1 MNREKAIETLQR
13 DIVIPDIVQ
22 QKADLVLEQIKR
34 EETGRS
40 GKRMT
45 YSRKVK
51 RKGMWIAVA
60 AAVLVLGTVACAAYM
75 HWSRGMEEKFNVT
88 QEQKVYLE
96 ENQFT
101 VPMNDSV
108 TQEGVT
114 VTVQQSIVDAHFA
127 YLSFRVDGYHVEEGV
142 QPDFEYV
149 NRTVDGAG
157 ISMSGGGFFDNLH
170 RDAYG
175 NFTYTDGTPAKETA
189 DGSVIAKYVNDDGS
203 MEYIMTLMMNEKDNS
218 LIGKPMHIEFQN
230 LGTVDKAAF
239 IPDINAVWAFDLT
252 LEGSEQIRSIAV
264 SQPVGESGATVT
276 KAEIS
281 PISLYVEFDFPL
293 QKVPIDGVDQDGNVI
308 QSTTFAE
315 VPRLIGVR
323 LKDGTRLTGIVQGG
337 SDGYDD
343 DDHNT
348 YRVYR
353 GIDHIINPAEVDA
366 LLFEKAGAETNE
378 EYYNMPEEKLYIVP
392 LN

>member
-1 MNREKAIETLQR
+1 MKKEKAIETLQM

-22 QKADLVLEQIKR
+22 QRADLVFDQIKR
-34 EETGRS
+34 EQT
-40 GKRMT
+40 GKRGKMMT
-45 YSRKVK
+45 YSGKAA

-60 AAVLVLGTVACAAYM
+60 AAVLVFGTAACAAYM

-96 ENQFT
+96 ENQIT

-108 TQEGVT
+108 TQEGIT

-142 QPDFEYV
+142 QPGFEYV
-149 NRTVDGAG
+149 IRTVDGAH
-157 ISMSGGGFFDNLH
+157 INMSGGGFFDNLH

-175 NFTYTDGTPAKETA
+175 NITYTDGTPAKETA
-189 DGSVIAKYVNDDGS
+189 DGSVIAKYANDDGS

-218 LIGKPMHIEFQN
+218 LIGKTIHIEFQN
-230 LGTVDKAAF
+230 LGTLDKAAF
-239 IPDINAVWAFDLT
+239 IPDIDAVWAFDLT
-252 LEGSEQIRSIAV
+252 LEGSDQIRSIEL
-264 SQPVGESGATVT
+264 SQPVGDSGVTVT

-281 PISLYVEFDFPL
+281 PISLYVELDFPL
-293 QKVPIDGVDQDGNVI
+293 QIVPIEGVDQDGNAI
-308 QSTTFAE
+308 QSTTFVEA
-315 VPRLIGVR
+315 PRMTGVR

-343 DDHNT
+343 DDQNT

-353 GIDHIINPAEVDA
+353 GIDHIINPEEVDA
-366 LLFEKAGAETNE
+366 LLFEKSGAETNE

>member
-1 MNREKAIETLQR
+1 MKKEKAIETLQM

-22 QKADLVLEQIKR
+22 QRADLVFDQIKR
-34 EETGRS
+34 EQT
-40 GKRMT
+40 GKRGKMMT
-45 YSRKVK
+45 YSGKAA

-60 AAVLVLGTVACAAYM
+60 AAVLVFGTAACAAYM

-96 ENQFT
+96 ENQIT

-108 TQEGVT
+108 TQEGIT

-142 QPDFEYV
+142 QPGFEYV
-149 NRTVDGAG
+149 IRTVDGAH
-157 ISMSGGGFFDNLH
+157 INMSGGGFFDNLH

-175 NFTYTDGTPAKETA
+175 NITYTDGTPAKETA
-189 DGSVIAKYVNDDGS
+189 DGSVIAKYANDDGS

-218 LIGKPMHIEFQN
+218 LIGKTIHIEFQN
-230 LGTVDKAAF
+230 LGTLDKAAF
-239 IPDINAVWAFDLT
+239 IPDIDAVWAFDLT
-252 LEGSEQIRSIAV
+252 LEGSDQIRSIEL
-264 SQPVGESGATVT
+264 SQPVGDSGVTVT

-281 PISLYVEFDFPL
+281 PISLYVELDFPL
-293 QKVPIDGVDQDGNVI
+293 QIVPIEGVDQDGNAI
-308 QSTTFAE
+308 QSTTFVEA
-315 VPRLIGVR
+315 PRITGVR

-343 DDHNT
+343 DDQNT

-353 GIDHIINPAEVDA
+353 GIDHIINPEEVDA
-366 LLFEKAGAETNE
+366 LLFEKSGAETDE